1 MNKFTQT
8 FIIPC
13 YNADASWRLKPAS
26 FMDLAQEAANRHAN
40 ILGFGYDDLIA
51 SRTAWVLSRMH
62 VDFVDTPK
70 WRDEVTLQTWHKGL
84 NRLFFLRDFIM
95 TDKDGRARVKATT
108 SWLVMNLDTRR
119 LVRDP
124 NLLDE
129 EGTCH
134 ENVIETPADK
144 VQMPK
149 DIEPELVMTHKVA
162 YSDVDM
168 NAHANNAMY
177 MHWAMN
183 AAEYEVASLR
193 AVKCM
198 TINFNHEIKP
208 QEDVDLY
215 RVSVEAE
222 DGLHVFI
229 EGKIAEQ
236 SAFIVEIV
244 FSHE

>member
-1 MNKFTQT
+1 MSNKFTQT

-13 YNADASWRLKPAS
+13 YLADATWRLKPAS

-62 VDFVDTPK
+62 IEYVDTPK

-95 TDKDGRARVKATT
+95 TDSEGNPKVKATT

-129 EGTCH
+129 DGTCH

-149 DIEPELVMTHKVA
+149 DVEAELVMTHKVA

-177 MHWAMN
+177 MHWAMD
-183 AAEYEVASLR
+183 AVGFEVTESR
-193 AVKCM
+193 AVKSW
-198 TINFNHEIKP
+198 TINFNNEIKP
-208 QEDVDLY
+208 QEDVDIY
-215 RVSVEAE
+215 RACVEAE

-229 EGKIAEQ
+229 EGKVAEK
-236 SAFIVEIV
+236 SAFIVEIL
-244 FSHE
+244 FA

>member
-1 MNKFTQT
+1 MIKYTEKHT
-8 FIIPC
+8 IPC
-13 YNADASWRLKPAS
+13 YDTDASWRLKPTS
-26 FMDLAQEAANRHAN
+26 FMNMAQEAAGRHAVY
-40 ILGFGYDDLIA
+40 LGFGYDDLIKTN
-51 SRTAWVLSRMH
+51 TAWILSRVH
-62 VDFVDTPK
+62 VEFIYTPK
-70 WRDEVTLQTWHKGL
+70 WREEITLNTWHKGL

-95 TDKDGRARVKATT
+95 TDQEGNPKVKATT

-129 EGTCH
+129 GGTCH

-149 DIEPELVMTHKVA
+149 DVEPELVMTHKVA

-183 AAEYEVASLR
+183 AVGYEVTENR
-193 AVKCM
+193 AVKSW
-198 TINFNHEIKP
+198 TINFNNEIKP

-215 RVSVEAE
+215 RACVEAE

-229 EGKIAEQ
+229 EGRIADK

-244 FSHE
+244 FA

>member
-1 MNKFTQT
+1 MNKLTQN
-8 FIIPC
+8 FRISS
-13 YNADASWRLKPAS
+13 YNVDMSWRLKPAS
-26 FMDLAQEAANRHAN
+26 FMDLAQEAANQHAT

-62 VDFVDTPK
+62 VEFVDTPK
-70 WRDEVTLQTWHKGL
+70 WREDVVFQTWHKGL

-95 TDKDGRARVKATT
+95 TDLEGNPKVKATT

-129 EGTCH
+129 DGVCS

-149 DIEPELVMTHKVA
+149 DIEPELVITHKVA

-177 MHWAMN
+177 MHWAMDVVG
-183 AAEYEVASLR
+183 YEVTENR
-193 AVKCM
+193 EVKSW
-198 TINFNHEIKP
+198 TINFNNEIKP
-208 QEDVDLY
+208 QEDVCLY
-215 RVSVEAE
+215 RACTESE

-229 EGKIAEQ
+229 EGKIEEK
-236 SAFIVEIV
+236 SAFVVEIV
-244 FSHE
+244 FA